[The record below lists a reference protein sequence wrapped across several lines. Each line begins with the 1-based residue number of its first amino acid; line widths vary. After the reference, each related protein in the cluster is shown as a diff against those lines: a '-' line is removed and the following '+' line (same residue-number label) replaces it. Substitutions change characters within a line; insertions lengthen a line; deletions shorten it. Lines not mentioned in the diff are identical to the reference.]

1 MVRHSDDAWTGGGD
15 SESSRADGRPHPFF
29 LLLLV
34 LGRVLLIIP
43 CGLFSWWCSKHL
55 YNVFFGRFLLLKVSD
70 ENETCGRRRFGGRH
84 SYGYHNFFRFFVHKI
99 ITTCVLIIHFYI
111 IFTDHQN
118 HQVFWIFIKIDRS
131 KSIDQKREK
140 KKKGHKKK
148 DKKERIIMSSSARA
162 THKCESHTV
171 TRALLSF
178 FV

>member
-43 CGLFSWWCSKHL
+43 CGLFSCWCSKHL

-140 KKKGHKKK
+140 KRQKKR
-148 DKKERIIMSSSARA
+148 E
-162 THKCESHTV
+162 
-171 TRALLSF
+171 
-178 FV
+178 

>member
-99 ITTCVLIIHFYI
+99 ITTCVLIIHFYH
-111 IFTDHQN
+111 FYGPSSSSVLDLH
-118 HQVFWIFIKIDRS
+118 R
-131 KSIDQKREK
+131 SIDQNRSIKRGK
-140 KKKGHKKK
+140 
-148 DKKERIIMSSSARA
+148 KKERTQKKRQ
-162 THKCESHTV
+162 KRENNNV
-171 TRALLSF
+171 LLGPCDSQ
-178 FV
+178 V

>member
-140 KKKGHKKK
+140 KKDTKKRQK
-148 DKKERIIMSSSARA
+148 RENNN
-162 THKCESHTV
+162 V
-171 TRALLSF
+171 LLGPCDSQ
-178 FV
+178 V

>member
-29 LLLLV
+29 LLLL
-34 LGRVLLIIP
+34 IIP
-43 CGLFSWWCSKHL
+43 CGLFSWWWCSKHL
-55 YNVFFGRFLLLKVSD
+55 YTVFFGRFLLLKVSD

-140 KKKGHKKK
+140 KERTQKKRQKR
-148 DKKERIIMSSSARA
+148 ENNN
-162 THKCESHTV
+162 V
-171 TRALLSF
+171 LLGPCDSQ
-178 FV
+178 V

>member
-70 ENETCGRRRFGGRH
+70 ENETCGRKSRFGGH
-84 SYGYHNFFRFFVHKI
+84 SPTSIDHNFFRFFVHKI
-99 ITTCVLIIHFYI
+99 ITTCVLIIHFYH
-111 IFTDHQN
+111 FYGPSSSSVLDLH
-118 HQVFWIFIKIDRS
+118 R
-131 KSIDQKREK
+131 SIDQNRSI
-140 KKKGHKKK
+140 KKGK
-148 DKKERIIMSSSARA
+148 KKERTQKKRQ
-162 THKCESHTV
+162 KKRE
-171 TRALLSF
+171 
-178 FV
+178 

>member
-29 LLLLV
+29 LLLL
-34 LGRVLLIIP
+34 IIP
-43 CGLFSWWCSKHL
+43 CGLFSWWWCSKHL
-55 YNVFFGRFLLLKVSD
+55 YTVFFGRFLLLKVSD

-99 ITTCVLIIHFYI
+99 ITICVLIIHFYI

>member
-29 LLLLV
+29 LLLL
-34 LGRVLLIIP
+34 IIP
-43 CGLFSWWCSKHL
+43 CGLFSWWWCSKHL
-55 YNVFFGRFLLLKVSD
+55 YTVFFGRFLLLKVSD
-70 ENETCGRRRFGGRH
+70 ENETCGRKSRFGGH
-84 SYGYHNFFRFFVHKI
+84 SPTSIDHNFFRFFVHKI

-140 KKKGHKKK
+140 KERTQKKRQKR
-148 DKKERIIMSSSARA
+148 ENNN
-162 THKCESHTV
+162 V
-171 TRALLSF
+171 LLGPCDSQ
-178 FV
+178 V

>member
-29 LLLLV
+29 LLLL
-34 LGRVLLIIP
+34 IIP
-43 CGLFSWWCSKHL
+43 CGLFSWWWCSKHL
-55 YNVFFGRFLLLKVSD
+55 YTVFFGRFLLLKVSD

-140 KKKGHKKK
+140 KRKDTKKK
-148 DKKERIIMSSSARA
+148 TKKRE
-162 THKCESHTV
+162 
-171 TRALLSF
+171 
-178 FV
+178 